1 MTGRRTSRISRTL
14 PWTASEARHKVWWP
28 SLVAVLLTFWP
39 QFLPAESTFQK
50 LTIVVPAERD
60 GGWDL
65 TAQAMAEALQQTG
78 GADVVDFEYSPG
90 AGGLIGLAQFI
101 SSRRGQGDALFI
113 GGMFTVGA
121 VVHFRSAVSL
131 LDTTPLARLTIDRS
145 MIAVPVESRI
155 KSPRDLIE
163 TMLAAPGSLSWVGG
177 SRAGVDEMTLLEI
190 ARALGI
196 PSARLHYTALPGG
209 GEVARALAAGRHD
222 VGISGF
228 SEFHESVAA
237 GRLRIIAVATG
248 DNATVTGATSLAKL
262 GINVETYNWRGV
274 FAPPDISHAQ
284 RQALSSVIE
293 RMVESESWQQTLLKN
308 HWQDAYLAGIDFTE
322 YVRLKQEHIEHRLDL
337 MHLADPASQN
347 IIAKILARRY
357 LWALALAVLSAFLV
371 FFLIFQRFRTRHR
384 ELGLQHALEKA
395 TGEAVLRTEELEK
408 ALAGIHVQMEQA
420 FDAWNLT
427 SAERDVALLLL
438 KGLRLN
444 EIADARGTSERTV
457 RQQAQVV
464 YRKANLKGRSELA
477 AYFLEDIMQAMK
489 WDAPQYRAGHD
500 QPG

>member
-1 MTGRRTSRISRTL
+1 
-14 PWTASEARHKVWWP
+14 
-28 SLVAVLLTFWP
+28 VLLSFWP
-39 QFLPAESTFQK
+39 QFLPAENTFER
-50 LTIVVPAERD
+50 LTLVVPAERG

-65 TAQAMAEALQQTG
+65 TAQAIAEALQQTG
-78 GADVVDFEYSPG
+78 GAELVEIEYSPG

-101 SSRRGQGDALFI
+101 SSRRGQGDALFV
-113 GGMFTVGA
+113 GGMFTIGA

-145 MIAVPVESRI
+145 VVAVPVESKI

-209 GEVARALAAGRHD
+209 GEVSKALVAGRHD
-222 VGISGF
+222 AGISGY

-237 GRLRIIAVATG
+237 GRIRIIAVATG
-248 DNATVTGATSLAKL
+248 DSAPVSGTRSFAKL

-274 FAPPDISHAQ
+274 FAPPDISDAQ

-293 RMVESESWQQTLLKN
+293 RMVESESWQQTLSKN
-308 HWQDAYLAGIDFTE
+308 HWEDAHLAGEYFTE
-322 YVRLKQEHIEHRLDL
+322 YVRQKQEHIEDRLDL

-357 LWALALAVLSAFLV
+357 LWALALAVLSAILL
-371 FFLIFQRFRTRHR
+371 FFLFFQRFRTRHR

-395 TGEAVLRTEELEK
+395 TGEAVLRTEELER

-420 FDAWNLT
+420 FDTWNLT
-427 SAERDVALLLL
+427 SAERDVALLML

-477 AYFLEDIMQAMK
+477 AYFLEDIMQTIK
-489 WDAPQYRAGHD
+489 WDARQYGAHD
-500 QPG
+500 QSA